1 MISST
6 TVWFV
11 ISIHAPRER
20 SDRTFCY
27 RDQCVNISI
36 HAPRERS
43 DIDGITGET
52 ISVIS
57 IHAPRERS
65 DTPTLWMTFVGNG
78 FQSTLLVRG
87 ATVTLVLYIIASLIS
102 IHAPRER
109 SDVRRLT
116 LSVIFTYFNPRSS
129 WEERQI
135 SWLPLKLPHRFQSTL
150 LVRGAT

>member
-1 MISST
+1 M
-6 TVWFV
+6 

-109 SDVRRLT
+109 SDTMDGAVMQ
-116 LSVIFTYFNPRSS
+116 LSVYFNPRSS
-129 WEERQI
+129 
-135 SWLPLKLPHRFQSTL
+135 
-150 LVRGAT
+150 